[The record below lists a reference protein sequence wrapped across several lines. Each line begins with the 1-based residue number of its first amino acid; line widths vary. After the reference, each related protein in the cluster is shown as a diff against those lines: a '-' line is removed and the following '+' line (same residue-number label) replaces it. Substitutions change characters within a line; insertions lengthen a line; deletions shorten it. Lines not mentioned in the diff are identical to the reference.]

1 MLLAGLGWGNMPF
14 HMVEGDI
21 ERGRLKV
28 IRPAD
33 FDPRVARLVM
43 GCAYLTGD
51 RLGPGARWLVE
62 RLTAGPGLHLSD
74 QQARGTKTQPGR

>member
-14 HMVEGDI
+14 HMVENDI
-21 ERGRLKV
+21 ERRRLKV

-43 GCAYLTGD
+43 GCAYLTRD
-51 RLGPGARWLVE
+51 RLGPGARWLIE
-62 RLTAGPGLHLSD
+62 RLTSGLHFN
-74 QQARGTKTQPGR
+74 AAVR